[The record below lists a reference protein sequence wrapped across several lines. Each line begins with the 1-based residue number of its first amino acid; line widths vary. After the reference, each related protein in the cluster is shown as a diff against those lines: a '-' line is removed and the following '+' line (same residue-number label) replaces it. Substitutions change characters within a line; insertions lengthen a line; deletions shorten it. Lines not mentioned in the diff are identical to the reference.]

1 MVWLYT
7 DPSFIKTQIDNIMRN
22 HPHYKLIV
30 KTFRLLTSCLV
41 LMTFYEMAFSQVV
54 FTNDPVQLAKLKQL
68 QTRVEQ
74 NPGNLKAHEDFI
86 RALDEAEP
94 YPYLRH
100 QYSLWMKQFPKSATV
115 IFALGKS
122 LKNRN
127 SPEGRDFLL
136 KALNLNPNIAE
147 AWNLLASD
155 AVLSGDNLLMQEYAA
170 KAKKADPKN
179 PDYAFTYAL
188 SFAGVDSAKF
198 DSLLIALV
206 FRFPE
211 SETAASALLSLASNS
226 NIESEKMAF
235 FEQLYQRYSTKP
247 WRIAEIGMEAY
258 FNFLLN
264 RNPQK
269 AFEIALNMS
278 LEPKVNHYL
287 WNQKIVYAR
296 SFRGAKEMLELNKPL
311 LALEILKSLQADF
324 KEDEKFVLM
333 KSQAIENAAGT
344 KVAYDSLSRHYSTR
358 PGKNIRIKLLE
369 YARTLNKDENQFN
382 LDIES
387 FREASARQATDFS
400 LEPYSSS
407 IKTSLGDYKGKV
419 TLLTYWF
426 PACGPCHQEFPHFES
441 VMKKFD
447 KENVAYLGINIVRNQ
462 DPYVLPSIKSKGY
475 TFIPLKEEDRD
486 KGNLD
491 NTGSAPVN
499 FLIDKKGRVI
509 FSNFRIDENNTDMLE
524 LMISNL
530 LEQKVE

>member
-1 MVWLYT
+1 MISLNNFKVVRKI
-7 DPSFIKTQIDNIMRN
+7 FQILTCCLLITTICETVSGQVM
-22 HPHYKLIV
+22 YKNDQSQ
-30 KTFRLLTSCLV
+30 TARLK
-41 LMTFYEMAFSQVV
+41 
-54 FTNDPVQLAKLKQL
+54 PL

-74 NPGNLKAHEDFI
+74 DPDNLKAHEDFI
-86 RALDEAEP
+86 RALEEGEP

-115 IFALGKS
+115 RFALGRS
-122 LKNRN
+122 FKNRN
-127 SPEGRDFLL
+127 IPEGKDFLL
-136 KALNLNPNIAE
+136 KALNLNPNIGE
-147 AWNLLASD
+147 AWDLLASD
-155 AVLSGDNLLMQEYAA
+155 AAISGDNLLMQEYAA

-179 PDYAFTYAL
+179 PNYAFTYAI
-188 SFAGVDSAKF
+188 SFAGVDSVKF

-235 FEQLYQRYSTKP
+235 FEQLYKRYSTKP

-311 LALEILKSLQADF
+311 LALEILNTLQADF
-324 KEDEKFVLM
+324 KENEKFVLM
-333 KSQAIENAAGT
+333 KSQAFENAAGT

-369 YARTLNKDENQFN
+369 YAKTLNMDENQFN

-387 FREASARQATDFS
+387 LREVSARQATDFS

-407 IKTSLGDYKGKV
+407 VKTSLGDYKGKV

-447 KENVAYLGINIVRNQ
+447 KENVAYLGINIARNQ

-509 FSNFRIDENNTDMLE
+509 FSNFRIHENNTDMLE
-524 LMISNL
+524 LMISDL
-530 LEQKVE
+530 LKQKIE